1 MMEGNVLVAK
11 GSATMTLAKDEQN
24 HISSSNRCFAR
35 ASSAALAG
43 QVDLAMS
50 KPQVAIPESQL
61 TLKNDLEL
69 IRAQLHAQTKAF
81 QALSH
86 SITLLEQESNHQ
98 QGRINE
104 LEEEVQFAARLS
116 HGEMFDGL
124 IQKKIQELWR
134 SMTTEVEGLQG
145 SMIQKQSSVENLAQD
160 VLESKKFLWEELE
173 SVQGELRHIQQ
184 KLKDQEVDITRNL
197 VSIKKMQENQMKCTK
212 FLCQLRGKIPED
224 ALEAVDNKPG
234 TEELNEIWSAVNT
247 LRNSIVNN
255 SIRSDKRNSS
265 RMKDRGSR
273 HHRKT
278 NSPGSN
284 FSDSALYQHR
294 HSSSEHSS

>member
-104 LEEEVQFAARLS
+104 LEE
-116 HGEMFDGL
+116 
-124 IQKKIQELWR
+124 
-134 SMTTEVEGLQG
+134 
-145 SMIQKQSSVENLAQD
+145 
-160 VLESKKFLWEELE
+160 
-173 SVQGELRHIQQ
+173 
-184 KLKDQEVDITRNL
+184 DQEVDITRNL